1 MQITQILKILKIR
14 IQSGGIL
21 RTLCHYNPISLFL
34 RLRKNK
40 VVKNLLPR
48 RNDHLIHE
56 NKRLRVF
63 SFVWGEPYT
72 TWFLDGVLRSFSWD
86 KNLPLLKRKGYSIT
100 FSIMTKEP
108 NELEEKFR
116 QHQIYQD
123 LKSIIKFELHDLNKI
138 KKKGEDPKITAVLNH
153 IKACVDENAIGMIA
167 PADIFYGNGS
177 ISNACLQVERKDVCI
192 AFPPFRVREGC
203 FGEFT
208 HRADKGPLTSPQLV
222 SLAFKNPH
230 HTWKNFF
237 NTVEPNLSESGVSLI
252 DLGENLYSMIH
263 VAPTIFLARFDISDY
278 EYFNLSGTFNEWDRG
293 WFSKKLLETK
303 VKVLGSSDLFFCI
316 EITEDEI
323 NKDMI
328 PSSPSQNDQVPQ
340 ERISFQSQV
349 MNQFVISLRGED

>member
-1 MQITQILKILKIR
+1 
-14 IQSGGIL
+14 
-21 RTLCHYNPISLFL
+21 
-34 RLRKNK
+34 
-40 VVKNLLPR
+40 
-48 RNDHLIHE
+48 
-56 NKRLRVF
+56 
-63 SFVWGEPYT
+63 
-72 TWFLDGVLRSFSWD
+72 
-86 KNLPLLKRKGYSIT
+86 
-100 FSIMTKEP
+100 MTKEP